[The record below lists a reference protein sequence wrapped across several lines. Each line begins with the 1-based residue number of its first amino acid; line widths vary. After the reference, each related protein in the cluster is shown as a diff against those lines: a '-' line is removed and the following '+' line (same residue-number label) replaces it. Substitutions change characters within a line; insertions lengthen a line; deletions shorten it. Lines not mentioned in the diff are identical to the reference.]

1 MTYPK
6 VHSFVL
12 SNYLQHHP
20 MRYLFGCDGGWGIWV
35 SWKRGDSHDAWSW
48 RYLLVGGSIALQTP
62 SFLQLQRI
70 ESRSVYLG
78 VIDKL
83 VNCKH
88 NLKEVNK
95 LNLYLQFAFPFIGSN
110 TADNLCLG
118 IPIFLLFI
126 DLKFVFLEELK
137 NRGLP
142 CVWDNRV
149 IGHFA
154 SKRWGLAGSPL
165 RLLDPTHAE
174 KTPRDADFLYIPLL
188 VRPEYIYKAR

>member
-1 MTYPK
+1 M
-6 VHSFVL
+6 
-12 SNYLQHHP
+12 
-20 MRYLFGCDGGWGIWV
+20 
-35 SWKRGDSHDAWSW
+35 
-48 RYLLVGGSIALQTP
+48 QTP

-142 CVWDNRV
+142 CV
-149 IGHFA
+149 
-154 SKRWGLAGSPL
+154 
-165 RLLDPTHAE
+165 
-174 KTPRDADFLYIPLL
+174 
-188 VRPEYIYKAR
+188 